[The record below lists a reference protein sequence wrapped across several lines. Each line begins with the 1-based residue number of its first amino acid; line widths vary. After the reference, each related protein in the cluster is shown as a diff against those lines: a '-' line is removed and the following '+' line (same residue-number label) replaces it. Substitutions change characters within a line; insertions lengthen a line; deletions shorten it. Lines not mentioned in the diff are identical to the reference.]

1 MVQEALLHQILPT
14 LNIVFNFFYNTMQD
28 VYAEPPL
35 TTIGPGT
42 ITVAGHKCDV
52 LAVIVRGGA
61 PAVL

>member
-1 MVQEALLHQILPT
+1 MHQILPT

-61 PAVL
+61 PA